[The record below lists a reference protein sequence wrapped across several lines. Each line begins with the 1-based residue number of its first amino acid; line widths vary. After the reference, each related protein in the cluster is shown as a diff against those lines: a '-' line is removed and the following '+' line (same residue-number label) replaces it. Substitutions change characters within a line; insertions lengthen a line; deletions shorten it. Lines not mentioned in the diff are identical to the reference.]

1 MKENQSF
8 IRNAENPEV
17 KSSIPFAVRELEIPF
32 EFSDISDADF
42 ENVQSEVFHAWYDHQ
57 DEPVTRAVGDI
68 MANEPESA
76 VDYLRNMLAS
86 SYLFGK
92 RAAIRR
98 EVQNQPRLA
107 NIYPAKQR
115 NKFAIDDAAFQQDA
129 VIFLS
134 NNKNHRLEELFWEDF
149 QTNQALNRKGEKEQS
164 AGKRGI
170 LAMKK
175 VIDGL
180 TAQGFEVY
188 LPDPKIDAVEK
199 IDLVAVKADELLF
212 IQVKSQNA
220 GKNKGDKH
228 KQDKLEAFSEAVAKY
243 SGLVGREIK
252 GKVIE
257 V

>member
-1 MKENQSF
+1 MREDQLF
-8 IRNAENPEV
+8 LQDAENLEV
-17 KSSIPFAVRELEIPF
+17 KSSIPFDVRELKIPF
-32 EFSDISDADF
+32 DFADISHIDF
-42 ENVQSEVFHAWYDHQ
+42 EQQQAEVFHAWYDHQ
-57 DEPVTRAVGDI
+57 DEPVIKSVSDI
-68 MANEPESA
+68 MIAEPQTA
-76 VDYLRNMLAS
+76 IDYLQNLLAS

-98 EVQNQPRLA
+98 EVQNQSRLA
-107 NIYPAKQR
+107 EVYPEKQR

-212 IQVKSQNA
+212 IQVKSQNT
-220 GKNKGDKH
+220 GKNKGDKY
-228 KQDKLEAFSEAVAKY
+228 KQDKLEIFHDAVSKY
-243 SGLVGREIK
+243 SGLVGREIT
-252 GKVIE
+252 GKVVE